1 VQQRARVMMKL
12 LTLIQAENNWKQ
24 LQDMIV
30 AENGKTRVDAEGDI
44 ARGLEVIEHSC
55 AMPTLMMGEF
65 LNASRK
71 PSPSLERAKYRG
83 PHLCVCQ
90 NPPTPLPHLA
100 SFGGRGVGGL
110 SGLGP
115 VGRPTFLPMIRDTC
129 GNQTHNSAT
138 SANCFQK

>member
-83 PHLCVCQ
+83 PIC
-90 NPPTPLPHLA
+90 
-100 SFGGRGVGGL
+100 
-110 SGLGP
+110 
-115 VGRPTFLPMIRDTC
+115 
-129 GNQTHNSAT
+129 
-138 SANCFQK
+138 